1 MTFFGYAR
9 CSTCRRAL
17 AWLGERGLV
26 VAFVD
31 ITLSPPSRKQLEQ
44 AMAQL
49 GRAALLNTS
58 GQSYRALGAAV
69 VKAMDD
75 STLLDA
81 LAADGR
87 LLKRPLLITEQGQ
100 YLTGFKAEHWQA
112 ALGG

>member
-1 MTFFGYAR
+1 
-9 CSTCRRAL
+9 
-17 AWLGERGLV
+17 
-26 VAFVD
+26 
-31 ITLSPPSRKQLEQ
+31 
-44 AMAQL
+44 MAQL

-100 YLTGFKAEHWQA
+100 YLTGFNAEHWQA